1 MRVRILGAVFAGGCV
16 GGLVRYAA
24 GRHWTS
30 ATYSFP
36 WSTFAVNVAGAFVLA
51 LLIVLVT
58 DVLGASRYLR
68 PLVGT
73 GFCGALTTFS
83 SVVVVADRMVAH
95 NHVATAAIY
104 LTSTVAA
111 GLLAGA
117 AGLTLGRVFASYRR
131 PHGWE
136 RGGS

>member
-16 GGLVRYAA
+16 GGLIRYAA
-24 GRHWTS
+24 GRQWPTS
-30 ATYSFP
+30 AYAFP

-51 LLIVLVT
+51 LLIIVVT
-58 DVLGASRYLR
+58 DVLGASTYVR

-95 NHVATAAIY
+95 DHVAVAAAY
-104 LTSTVAA
+104 VTSTFVAGVVA
-111 GLLAGA
+111 GI

-131 PHGWE
+131 DHDIA

>member
-1 MRVRILGAVFAGGCV
+1 M
-16 GGLVRYAA
+16 GGLARYAA
-24 GRHWTS
+24 GRQWPT
-30 ATYSFP
+30 ATYDFP

-68 PLVGT
+68 PLIGT

-95 NHVATAAIY
+95 DHAATAAVY
-104 LTSTVAA
+104 VASTVTAGLAA
-111 GLLAGA
+111 GVLGLSAGRA
-117 AGLTLGRVFASYRR
+117 FASYRR
-131 PHGWE
+131 QHE
-136 RGGS
+136 INRGGS

>member
-1 MRVRILGAVFAGGCV
+1 MRVRVLAAVFVGGCAGGV
-16 GGLVRYAA
+16 ARYAVGQQWPA
-24 GRHWTS
+24 
-30 ATYSFP
+30 ATYAFP

-68 PLVGT
+68 PLIGT

-95 NHVATAAIY
+95 GHVATAVVY
-104 LTSTVAA
+104 VTSTLVA
-111 GLLAGA
+111 GLIAGVL
-117 AGLTLGRVFASYRR
+117 GLSTGRAFASYRR
-131 PHGWE
+131 QHE
-136 RGGS
+136 VDRGGS